1 MRRRVGAVNGF
12 TDSDHANIAQLFH
25 GIVEQSVAGIYLLQ
39 DGVMQYVNDKFADF
53 FGTTPSRLM
62 GRPLADIA
70 PPEQRHSLVAQYE
83 RRIQGSDPESHFLIR
98 ADVRR
103 RGPRLI
109 EIHGRLVTYR
119 NRSAV
124 VGIGID
130 VTEREKA
137 LEDIEASRAQLRAL
151 MSAVETIQDT
161 ERAHIAMELHDDIGG
176 LLTALKFDVARLRR
190 RLTDSPDSGVRS
202 ESTDVAGLLQLTH
215 EISGTAQEAIDAVR
229 RISDELR
236 PPVIDH
242 LGMFDAIRDQAGKF
256 QARYGIPCS
265 VTVPQAES
273 GADSAA
279 ERDLFRIIQEA
290 LTNVARHASATQVT
304 IRLERDH
311 DTLEVTIEDDGIG
324 LPMSIEDTTD
334 GLGLAGIRERAR
346 RIGGNA
352 KIGNSATGG
361 VRIEVR
367 FPWVFAG

>member
-1 MRRRVGAVNGF
+1 MNGF
-12 TDSDHANIAQLFH
+12 EDSDHANIAQLFH

-53 FGTTPSRLM
+53 FGTTPSRFM

-83 RRIQGSDPESHFLIR
+83 RRVQGSDPESHFIIR
-98 ADVRR
+98 ANVRR

-119 NRSAV
+119 SRPAV

-137 LEDIEASRAQLRAL
+137 LKDIEASRSQLRAL

-161 ERAHIAMELHDDIGG
+161 ERTHIALELHDDIGG

-190 RLTDSPDSGVRS
+190 RLTDADAPNSGARS
-202 ESTDVAGLLQLTH
+202 ETADIAGLLQLTH

-236 PPVIDH
+236 PSLIDH
-242 LGMFDAIRDQAGKF
+242 LGMLDAIRDHAAKF
-256 QARYGIPCS
+256 QARYGIGCS
-265 VTVPQAES
+265 VTVPQTE
-273 GADSAA
+273 SAA
-279 ERDLFRIIQEA
+279 DPASERDLFRIIQEA
-290 LTNVARHASATQVT
+290 LTNVARHASATKVT
-304 IRLERDH
+304 ITLERDD
-311 DTLEVTIEDDGIG
+311 DTLEATIEDDGVG
-324 LPMSIEDTTD
+324 LPTSIEESTD

-346 RIGGNA
+346 RIGGHTT
-352 KIGNSATGG
+352 IGNSTAGG
-361 VRIEVR
+361 ARIEVR
-367 FPWVFAG
+367 VPWAFAK